1 MSESDGGI
9 VTPLNSWA
17 AAGVARRAAA
27 ASVARLRQALTIISS
42 DVCGPPVPV
51 FGQARTEPKEIH
63 RGVRPRESG
72 GFSQLRSAVARSTS
86 DTPRKTSWRAVQGG
100 RREARDGRLGASAR
114 GWRRLEGSG
123 PWRRRRRG
131 GRRGRVGGRRWRCQ
145 DRRGGRRGLAAE
157 ALRAVGEDGEDGGTE
172 AHDPG

>member
-42 DVCGPPVPV
+42 DLAVRLCPCSGRRGPNLKRSA
-51 FGQARTEPKEIH
+51 G
-63 RGVRPRESG
+63 GVRPGKLEDS
-72 GFSQLRSAVARSTS
+72 RSSRTAIARSTS
-86 DTPRKTSWRAVQGG
+86 DTPRKTSGRAVQGG
-100 RREARDGRLGASAR
+100 HREARDGRLGASAR
-114 GWRRLEGSG
+114 GRRRLEGSG

-131 GRRGRVGGRRWRCQ
+131 GRRCRVRGRRWRCQ
-145 DRRGGRRGLAAE
+145 ERRGARRGVAAE
-157 ALRAVGEDGEDGGTE
+157 TLRAVGEGGEDGGAE
-172 AHDPG
+172 AH